1 VSAFFSGGEACLFSL
16 RQPDRQKLATGTRAQ
31 RLAVALLEAPDRLLS
46 AVLFWNLMVNMTY
59 FAVASIVS
67 FRLERFR
74 CRQSLALP
82 VRGWLVVKSDSLQRD
97 AAQDAGGP
105 LGADAGWLLR
115 AAVGRRSA
123 VGESHLARLQL
134 MTLFS
139 RRLIWPR
146 FQPEP
151 YLEISD
157 LGRAIDVSTTDAQLA
172 EQEQMV
178 LNHIVAM
185 SDIRLE
191 EWMRPRTQF
200 LSFRPPVDWPDLE
213 GRMTPSGYLLVTD
226 QEGAEVCGAV
236 DLLELYELPRGNVD
250 RDAAPIVY
258 LPWCATLA
266 DAFQQLY
273 QQDRDVAAVVNEF
286 GDTIGV
292 LTYEDISGR
301 RVHRQPQPQRTVD
314 ESPADRAGR
323 RRGVAGHGRHRPAAV
338 GNGSERVLAVD
349 PQCDGGGH
357 LAGSPASVA
366 CRGGRRGVG
375 PVRIATS
382 SSSTAHARMLVE
394 LRLRPTEDAEE
405 SAVMIVATVLLLV
418 GLALSAFFSGS

>member
-1 VSAFFSGGEACLFSL
+1 MELWFEILPWLAAMLVLIVASAFFSGGEACLFSL
-16 RQPDRQKLATGTRAQ
+16 RQPDRRKLATGTRAQ
-31 RLAVALLEAPDRLLS
+31 RLAVALLEESDRLLS

-59 FAVASIVS
+59 FAVSSIVS
-67 FRLERFR
+67 FRLERACATGSPWPYVFAAA
-74 CRQSLALP
+74 SLLTLILFSEMLPKTLAVLSGRALAGFFALP
-82 VRGWLVVKSDSLQRD
+82 LAVAIRLASPILPSLQ
-97 AAQDAGGP
+97 
-105 LGADAGWLLR
+105 LI
-115 AAVGRRSA
+115 
-123 VGESHLARLQL
+123 
-134 MTLFS
+134 TLFS

-172 EQEQMV
+172 KQEQMV

-185 SDIRLE
+185 SDIRVE

-200 LSFRPPVDWPDLE
+200 LSFRPPVDWSDLE

-236 DLLELYELPRGNVD
+236 DLLELYELPAGNMD

-292 LTYEDISGR
+292 LTYEDILDAVFTDNPSR
-301 RVHRQPQPQRTVD
+301 SERLMNRQPIEPVGDGVWQVTGVTGLRQLATDLNVPLPPTRSVT
-314 ESPADRAGR
+314 
-323 RRGVAGHGRHRPAAV
+323 VAGILQEALHRLPAEGDAADW
-338 GNGSERVLAVD
+338 GPFALRVLQFD
-349 PQCDGGGH
+349 SHG
-357 LAGSPASVA
+357 
-366 CRGGRRGVG
+366 
-375 PVRIATS
+375 
-382 SSSTAHARMLVE
+382 RMLVE

-405 SAVMIVATVLLLV
+405 TAS
-418 GLALSAFFSGS
+418 